1 MNDLLERLD
10 RWGLS
15 PTVEVS
21 DHERQRIAICDG
33 RVTLERLRD
42 VDYPA
47 DWVASWA
54 VMDRDTG
61 AHRLVLAD
69 YPRGWVRHLGMWWQ
83 AHRAATRRAA

>member
-15 PTVEVS
+15 PTVEVN

-42 VDYPA
+42 VEYPA
-47 DWVASWA
+47 EWVTSWA

-61 AHRLVLAD
+61 DHRLVLAD
-69 YPRGWVRHLGMWWQ
+69 YPRGWVRRLGMWWH